1 MSNKLV
7 KDISVAEIKKIIEE
21 YPQDKRFALA
31 ILQDIQR
38 HFNYIPQEAF
48 PEVGEHLGAT
58 YADLYA
64 MATFYRALS
73 INPKGQHILKVC
85 DGTACHI
92 KGGTQLQHD
101 ITDYLGIEPGQ
112 TTEDGMFT
120 LETISCPGCCAMA
133 PVLIIDE
140 NYYPKVDAVKLKMLI
155 DEVKG
160 GAENDR

>member
-7 KDISVAEIKKIIEE
+7 NEIPVAEIKKIIAE

-31 ILQDIQR
+31 ILQDLQR
-38 HFNYIPQEAF
+38 NFNFIPQDAF
-48 PEVGEHLGAT
+48 PEVGDYLDVT

-73 INPKGQHILKVC
+73 ISPKGHHILKVC

-101 ITDYLGIEPGQ
+101 ITDLLGVEPGQ

-120 LETISCPGCCAMA
+120 LETVSCPGCCAMA
-133 PVLIIDE
+133 PVLIINED
-140 NYYPKVDAVKLKMLI
+140 YYPKVDASKLQILI
-155 DEVKG
+155 DELKG
-160 GAENDR
+160 GVENDR